1 MNDKTATSSTIP
13 APPDDTAPHN
23 AVDDDLAVVVLVLK
37 DCPLTA
43 HEITGMGREALIQY
57 IRLLEAERTMLRKT
71 LSEYGVTRVHP

>member
-57 IRLLEAERTMLRKT
+57 IRLLERERASLEASMLKLAAT
-71 LSEYGVTRVHP
+71 T